1 MIAYAFCGS
10 FCTLSHSL
18 AALRRLRADGYNDIL
33 PIMSD
38 AVYDTDTRFW
48 QAEEFRR
55 TVEGLCGRSVIHT
68 VVDAEPLGPAISADA
83 LVIAPCTGNTLAKM
97 ANAITDGPVTMAA
110 KAHLRSDRPTLIA
123 LASNDSLS
131 AGLHNIATLLLRK
144 NVFFVPMRQ
153 DDPLRKP
160 HSLVAD
166 LSLLQETLDGAL
178 AGKQTRKLFL

>member
-1 MIAYAFCGS
+1 
-10 FCTLSHSL
+10 
-18 AALRRLRADGYNDIL
+18 
-33 PIMSD
+33 
-38 AVYDTDTRFW
+38 
-48 QAEEFRR
+48 
-55 TVEGLCGRSVIHT
+55 
-68 VVDAEPLGPAISADA
+68 
-83 LVIAPCTGNTLAKM
+83 M
-97 ANAITDGPVTMAA
+97 ANAISDGPVTMAA

-166 LSLLQETLDGAL
+166 FTQISECLEDAMIGRQ
-178 AGKQTRKLFL
+178 RRPLFL